1 MANEVTIFIPEFE
14 DALFQAFDPIRVF
27 AKQDSLGSGAKTVS
41 IPNSGG
47 LTYANI
53 TSSGHNYPR
62 EFGTRSDAA
71 QTYDLTQIEVDPF
84 RIGRWE
90 EFVQNAN
97 LRQSIFGEVAG
108 LLGAYA
114 IRTIL
119 NGFHTAGVVDGT
131 RKVYETSGTAYTNRW
146 GNTGQKALTIDDIS
160 KIAMMMD
167 IDQVPRDGNRYLVLD
182 PEMWSNF
189 LISLAA
195 IGYEDT
201 ATQAFRTGTMPEIH
215 GFKIVMLPEVLH
227 LSADNAAALAPG
239 TAAATTQLNGG
250 FAIHKNFVGWAASN
264 VNLYVEEVSA
274 PNYGAVVSGDFFAG
288 GKYRRQTAVGCIT
301 IYNGEG

>member
-1 MANEVTIFIPEFE
+1 MANEVTVFIPEFE
-14 DALFQAFDPIRVF
+14 DALFQSFDPIRVF
-27 AKQDSLGSGAKTVS
+27 AKQDQLGTGAKTVQ

-53 TSSGHNYPR
+53 TSSGHTYPR
-62 EFGTRSDAA
+62 DFGTRIDAS
-71 QTYDLTQIEVDPF
+71 QSYNLTQIEVDPF

-90 EFVQNAN
+90 EFVMNAD
-97 LRQSIFGEVAG
+97 LRKSIFGEVAG
-108 LLGAYA
+108 LLGAFA

-119 NGFHTAGVVDGT
+119 NGFHTAGTSG
-131 RKVYETSGTAYTNRW
+131 KVYATTGSTTYTNRW
-146 GNTGQKALTIDDIS
+146 ANTGQKGLSIDDVS

-182 PEMWSNF
+182 PEMWANF

-227 LSADNAAALAPG
+227 LSASNAAALAPG
-239 TAAATTQLNGG
+239 TSGANTHLNGG

-301 IYNGEG
+301 IYNGE